1 MNNQNLTAP
10 AFPCVPIQDNFGRL
24 IAAIPGITKLEYF
37 SLKIWCTCNVSTLDI
52 SRRISHQDAIIEAEK
67 LLNEL
72 EQYQNKKD
80 ESSSKKSD
88 DTNKIISIS

>member
-1 MNNQNLTAP
+1 MKMNNQNLKAP

-37 SLKIWCTCNVSTLDI
+37 TLKIWSCRDILDI
-52 SRRISHQDAIIEAEK
+52 ETYEEAIQEAEL

-72 EQYQNKKD
+72 EKYQNKTD
-80 ESSSKKSD
+80 E
-88 DTNKIISIS
+88 DTDTKILSIN

>member
-1 MNNQNLTAP
+1 MNNSNLNAP

-37 SLKIWCTCNVSTLDI
+37 TLKIWSSRDPLDI
-52 SRRISHQDAIIEAEK
+52 ETYQEAIDDAVN

-72 EQYQNKKD
+72 EQYQNKKN
-80 ESSSKKSD
+80 E
-88 DTNKIISIS
+88 DTTEAKILSFE

>member
-37 SLKIWCTCNVSTLDI
+37 SLKIWCNKNILEIDTYQEAI
-52 SRRISHQDAIIEAEK
+52 QDAEN